1 MKNRFKVAK
10 WIMLSLAILANAFI
24 IAYSCLSQETT
35 NKWQR
40 AITNIFT
47 KLVNDVTEKEVK
59 TTPLENINIGFS
71 GDQYNNI
78 PGYKLEEIPLGSAK
92 EVKCTFTPDDATNKA
107 IKYSVEP
114 ADIATLNQSG
124 STLSIVGMKAGVAKL
139 TATSNDG
146 GFKSEVDFKVVET
159 VAPTSF
165 AASIASSDIAI
176 GTTQTI
182 DFVIDGGVLGKNEL
196 INFRYYD
203 TRKLSYS
210 SLDEGVAKVDN
221 YGVIYPQSVGSTTI
235 TVTNGTI
242 TKTFDINVTSG
253 TPVPT
258 YSSLSISGSNVCY
271 ANDMLM
277 DQSKH
282 KDVDCMY
289 CKQLT
294 PKDGDTLL
302 NPEDF
307 IWESSNELLVKVD
320 KHGKMRGFRKTKN
333 DDETAVITAIS
344 KLTGQTASFDV
355 VVKNQLPTEMYFS
368 FDIGDKTIW
377 NPTEY
382 TLSVGDVITVKLGYK
397 PNTQQKD
404 VLIDCSD
411 TSVIEVSNEGAN
423 IILNVR
429 KEGTC
434 TIKMTSVINPNLS
447 MQTKYTVVKAGAIS
461 TSDVTE
467 VGMSLRKTI
476 GHAAVF
482 TVAQIFTYL
491 TLFMFFY
498 EKPWWF
504 HASISLGTGLAI
516 SGISEFIQYLVPSRH
531 GTMLDVLINFAGA
544 FVGAV
549 LTFLGILIVKKIVQ
563 KRKEKNDTK
572 EN

>member
-1 MKNRFKVAK
+1 MKKRFKVAK

-114 ADIATLNQSG
+114 ADIASLNQSG

-165 AASIASSDIAI
+165 AASTASSDIAI

-203 TRKLSYS
+203 TRILNYS
-210 SLDEGVAKVDN
+210 SSDIAVATVDK

-235 TVTNGTI
+235 SVTNGTV
-242 TKTFDINVTSG
+242 TKSFDINVTSG
-253 TPVPT
+253 TPVPA

-282 KDVDCMY
+282 KDVDCIY

-294 PKDGDTLL
+294 PKEGDTFL

-344 KLTGQTASFDV
+344 KLTGQTATFDV
-355 VVKNQLPTEMYFS
+355 VVKNQLPTKMYFS

-382 TLSVGDVITVKLGYK
+382 TLSVGDIITVKLGYE
-397 PNTQQKD
+397 PNTPQKA
-404 VLIDCSD
+404 VTVDCSD
-411 TSVIEVSNEGAN
+411 TSVIEVNNEGAN
-423 IILNVR
+423 VILNVR

-447 MQTKYTVVKAGAIS
+447 MQTKYTVVKAGAIN
-461 TSDVTE
+461 TSDVE
-467 VGMSLRKTI
+467 GVGMSLRKTF

-491 TLFMFFY
+491 TIFMFFF

-504 HASISLGTGLAI
+504 HVSISLGTGLAI

-531 GTMLDVLINFAGA
+531 GTMIDVLINFAGA

-563 KRKEKNDTK
+563 KRKEKNGAK

>member
-1 MKNRFKVAK
+1 
-10 WIMLSLAILANAFI
+10 MLSLAVLANSFI

-40 AITNIFT
+40 TITNIFT
-47 KLVNDVTEKEVK
+47 KLVNDVTEKKVE
-59 TTPLENINIGFS
+59 TIPLENISVNFS
-71 GDQYNNI
+71 NDQYNNVL
-78 PGYKLEEIPLGSAK
+78 GYKLEEIPLGSAK
-92 EVKCTFTPDDATNKA
+92 EVKCAFTPDDATNKA

-139 TATSNDG
+139 TATSSDG
-146 GFKSEVDFKVVET
+146 SFKSEVDFKVVET

-165 AASIASSDIAI
+165 TASVTSNDIPI

-210 SLDEGVAKVDN
+210 SSDEGIAKVDE
-221 YGVIYPQSVGSTTI
+221 YGVIYPQAVGSTS
-235 TVTNGTI
+235 VSFANGTI

-253 TPVPT
+253 TPAPA
-258 YSSLSISGSNVCY
+258 YSGLSISGSNVCY
-271 ANDMLM
+271 GNDMLM

-282 KDVDCMY
+282 KDTDCMY

-294 PKDGDTLL
+294 PKDGETAL

-320 KHGKMRGFRKTKN
+320 KHGKMRGFRKSSN
-333 DDETAVITAIS
+333 NDETAVITATS
-344 KLTGQTASFDV
+344 KLTGQSTTFNV
-355 VVKNQLPTEMYFS
+355 TVKNQLPTEMYFS

-397 PNTQQKD
+397 PNTQQKY
-404 VLIDCSD
+404 VIIDCSD
-411 TSVIEVSNEGAN
+411 ASVIEVSNEGAN
-423 IILNVR
+423 IILNV
-429 KEGTC
+429 KQEGAC
-434 TIKMTSVINPNLS
+434 TIKMTSVINPTLTRE
-447 MQTKYTVVKAGAIS
+447 TKYTVVKAGAIS
-461 TSDVTE
+461 TSEVSE
-467 VGMSLRKTI
+467 VGHSLRKTI
-476 GHAAVF
+476 GHAFVF
-482 TVAQIFTYL
+482 TIAQVFTYL
-491 TLFMFFY
+491 TIFMFFY

-504 HASISLGTGLAI
+504 HASISLGTGLVV

-549 LTFLGILIVKKIVQ
+549 LTFLGILLVKKIAQ
-563 KRKEKNDTK
+563 KRKEKNETK

>member
-1 MKNRFKVAK
+1 MKPRFKIAK
-10 WIMLSLAILANAFI
+10 WIMLSLAVLSNAFI
-24 IAYSCLSQETT
+24 IVYSCLSQETT

-59 TTPLENINIGFS
+59 TTPLENITIGFS

-78 PGYKLEEIPLGSAK
+78 PGYKLDEIPLGSAK

-124 STLSIVGMKAGVAKL
+124 STLSIIGMKVGVAKL

-165 AASIASSDIAI
+165 TASIASSDIAI

-210 SLDEGVAKVDN
+210 SFDDTVATIDD

-235 TVTNGTI
+235 TVSNGTI
-242 TKTFDINVTSG
+242 IKTFDINVTSG
-253 TPVPT
+253 TPVPA
-258 YSSLSISGSNVCY
+258 YSDLSISGSNICY

-282 KDVDCMY
+282 KDDGCMH

-294 PKDGDTLL
+294 PKDGDVSL

-320 KHGKMRGFRKTKN
+320 KHGKMRGFRKSSN
-333 DDETAVITAIS
+333 NDETAVITATS
-344 KLTGQTASFDV
+344 KLTGQSTTFNV
-355 VVKNQLPTEMYFS
+355 TVKNQLPTEMYFS

-382 TLSVGDVITVKLGYK
+382 TLSVGDVITIKLGYK

-404 VLIDCSD
+404 VVIECSD
-411 TSVIEVSNEGAN
+411 TSIIEVSNEGSN
-423 IILNVR
+423 IILNV
-429 KEGTC
+429 KQEGSC
-434 TIKMTSVINPNLS
+434 TIKMTSVINPTLARE
-447 MQTKYTVVKAGAIS
+447 TKYTVVKAGAIN
-461 TSDVTE
+461 TSDVE
-467 VGMSLRKTI
+467 GVGHSLRKTI

-491 TLFMFFY
+491 TIFMFFY
-498 EKPWWF
+498 KKPWWF
-504 HASISLGTGLAI
+504 HASISLGTGLVV

-549 LTFLGILIVKKIVQ
+549 LTFLGILIVKKIAQ
-563 KRKEKNDTK
+563 KRKEKNEAK

>member
-10 WIMLSLAILANAFI
+10 WIMLSLAIIANAFI

-165 AASIASSDIAI
+165 TASIASTDIAI

-235 TVTNGTI
+235 SVTNGTV
-242 TKTFDINVTSG
+242 TKSFNINVTSEI
-253 TPVPT
+253 PAPA

-302 NPEDF
+302 NAEDF

-382 TLSVGDVITVKLGYK
+382 TLSVGDVVTVKLGYK

-447 MQTKYTVVKAGAIS
+447 MQTKYTVVKAGAIN
-461 TSDVTE
+461 TSDVE
-467 VGMSLRKTI
+467 DVGMSLRKTI

-482 TVAQIFTYL
+482 NVAQIFTYL
-491 TLFMFFY
+491 TLFMFFC
-498 EKPWWF
+498 EKPWWL

-531 GTMLDVLINFAGA
+531 GTMIDVLINFAGA
-544 FVGAV
+544 FVGAL

-563 KRKEKNDTK
+563 KRKEKNGAK